1 MKRVQSL
8 VLALILLLGMAGLAP
23 GAKAAG
29 SKLIAITYD
38 DGPSQY
44 TSGLLDEL
52 KARNVKATFFMVG
65 TNVARYPSVVSRI
78 YQEGHQVAN
87 HSYNHPQLTALSN
100 TGIQSQIQSVNDLLD
115 RACGKGTSYMVRP
128 PYGSV
133 NASVEQAAG
142 APLILWSVDPLDWK
156 YRNAETVK
164 NNIISSAHDGAII
177 LVHDIHATSIPGSLA
192 AIDYLKTQGYEF
204 VTVQELLRRRG
215 QTPQNG
221 KRYSK
226 AAPNGTDLGPVA
238 APVIT
243 AQPEDGQLRV
253 TITAQSGADIYY
265 TTTGGVLNQESIR
278 YTGPFLVSTPC
289 TVRAVAAYNMNGS
302 RSDPVEAAFTT
313 PVASPPEIH
322 VDGGLLILSSSL
334 PGAEL
339 YYALQES
346 EFQRYT
352 APVPIEPGT
361 EISAYVQCAGYLD
374 SPAARA
380 SYSSRGNLF
389 RDVFPSQWYYEAMDQ
404 AVAAGYLSGVG
415 GDRYDPAGELQRG
428 QLAVLL
434 YRYSGETVEPG
445 AVMALPFT
453 DAPKD
458 AYYAEAIAWAYEKG
472 IVNGTGLD
480 TFEPLRTAERQE
492 MSQIFFNYLNTLN
505 ITLPGKTGSADQ
517 YTDCDQIA
525 PWAYEAVEQMTALRL
540 LSGESGGS
548 FNPAAKSSRVQ
559 AAAVLMRLAGFLDS
573 QGETVPIRN
582 G

>member
-8 VLALILLLGMAGLAP
+8 ALALILLLGMTGLAP
-23 GAKAAG
+23 PAKAAG

-52 KARNVKATFFMVG
+52 KARNVKATFFVVG
-65 TNVARYPSVVSRI
+65 TNAARYPSVVSRI

-87 HSYNHPQLTALSN
+87 HSYNHSQLTALSD
-100 TGIQSQIQSVNDLLD
+100 TSIQSQIQSVNDLLD
-115 RACGKGTSYMVRP
+115 QACGKGTSYMVRP

-133 NASVEQAAG
+133 NAFVEQVTG

-164 NNIISSAHDGAII
+164 NNIINSAHDGAII

-192 AIDYLKTQGYEF
+192 AIDYLKNQGYEF

-215 QTPQNG
+215 RTPQNG
-221 KRYSK
+221 KRYSRI
-226 AAPNGTDLGPVA
+226 APNGTDLGPVT

-243 AQPEDGQLRV
+243 AQPEGGQLRV
-253 TITAQSGADIYY
+253 TITAQNGADIYY
-265 TTTGGVLNQESIR
+265 TTTGGVLNQESTC
-278 YTGPFLVSTPC
+278 YTGPFLVSAPC
-289 TVRAVAAYNMNGS
+289 MVKAVAAFNMNGS
-302 RSDPVEAAFTT
+302 RSDPAEAAYTT
-313 PVASPPEIH
+313 PVANPPEIH
-322 VDGGLLILSSSL
+322 VDGGLLTISSSI
-334 PGAEL
+334 PDAEL

-361 EISAYVQCAGYLD
+361 EISAYVQRTGYLT
-374 SPAARA
+374 SSTARA

-389 RDVFPSQWYYEAMDQ
+389 RDVFPSQWYYEALDQ
-404 AVAAGYLSGVG
+404 AVSAGYLGGVG
-415 GDRYDPAGELQRG
+415 QDCYDPAGELQRG

-434 YRYSGETVEPG
+434 YRYSGETVKPG

-453 DAPKD
+453 DVPKD
-458 AYYAEAIAWAYEKG
+458 AYYAEAVAWAYEKG
-472 IVNGTGLD
+472 IVSGTAIH
-480 TFEPLRTAERQE
+480 TFEPLRTAARQE
-492 MSQIFFNYLNTLN
+492 MIQIFFNYLNTLN
-505 ITLPGKTGSADQ
+505 ITLTDGTDSAGQ
-517 YTDCDQIA
+517 YTDRDQIA
-525 PWAYEAVEQMTALRL
+525 PWAYKAVEQMTALHL
-540 LSGESGGS
+540 LSGESGS

-559 AAAVLMRLAGFLDS
+559 AAAVLMRLAGYLDN
-573 QGETVPIRN
+573 QGEPVSIRN
-582 G
+582 R